1 MKLAAALLSLCFLC
15 SVQGASYTLTLA
27 SGPTTQVVGPT
38 LFYGGNAVVE
48 SNQATR
54 GWVLPSSFPAAAAW
68 IWDSPLPT
76 NDKVPQE
83 CFFSRIFEVQGTV
96 TAASLWFSA
105 DDNAQISIN
114 GQLVTQTTGGNYWS
128 VHKLDVHSFIN
139 SGINILNISVINSS
153 LGPAGLIYYL
163 TVSYSF

>member
-1 MKLAAALLSLCFLC
+1 MKSAAAILALCLLC
-15 SVQGASYTLTLA
+15 SVQATTYTLYLG
-27 SGPTTQVVGPT
+27 SGPETQVTGPE
-38 LFYGGNAVVE
+38 LYYGGNSVVVA
-48 SNQATR
+48 NQAVNK
-54 GWVLPSSFPAAAAW
+54 WVTSQYPGGVW
-68 IWDSPLPT
+68 IWDSTYPT

>member
-15 SVQGASYTLTLA
+15 SVQSASYTLTLA
-27 SGPTTQVVGPT
+27 SGTTTQVVGPT

-83 CFFSRIFEVQGTV
+83 CFFSLDFEVQGTI
-96 TAASLWFSA
+96 TKASLRISA
-105 DDNAQISIN
+105 DDDVQIALNGVAVQSITNA
-114 GQLVTQTTGGNYWS
+114 YWYIYVIDITS
-128 VHKLDVHSFIN
+128 YVQP
-139 SGINILNISVINSS
+139 GLNTLNLGVINSH
-153 LGPAGLIYYL
+153 LGPAGLIYSL
-163 TVSYSF
+163 IVNYSF